1 MLDSSIRAAR
11 LRRSRAAAA
20 VALCLATGA
29 WTPTSAHPGHAVRP
43 IAPAHKATRPVKPAE
58 RRWLAG
64 DHHVHSWFSVS
75 LKAAA
80 DPSQPPVLVK
90 AGDAVNPI
98 TTNARM
104 AAKYGLTWM
113 VATDH
118 GGPNHSKLNRDEAYP
133 ELLRSRRE
141 TPGVLQ
147 FWGMELDTPAAE
159 HSSLI
164 LPRTAMEREAL
175 FEIESRYN
183 RREPW
188 PADPARDT
196 EGFMLDALRHMKALP
211 QPPVVIANHPSRTA
225 TEAGRYGLVSPSELR
240 DWNDTAPDV
249 AVGMEGAPGHQA
261 SALKPDGALDP
272 KGDRGGYSRAPTM
285 GGFDRMTAQLGGFW
299 DAMLGEGRRWWITS
313 TSDSHRHYT
322 DGGADFWPGEY
333 SKTYVKAGRAY
344 DDVLDGLRNGRIF
357 VTLGD
362 LVSEVDVT
370 AMAGGRKAEIGGRL
384 DVPAGTDVTVVI
396 RVRDPAGKNF
406 GGFSPS
412 VARIDLIQGDVL
424 GPASDRSLDANP
436 TTRVV
441 RAFTPTGWV
450 RDGEVL
456 SMVHVLRNV
465 QGPTY
470 VRVRGTSGDEGE
482 PLPDPLGEDP
492 WSDLWFY
499 ANPIFI
505 AVK

>member
-1 MLDSSIRAAR
+1 MPMISPKTRRAA
-11 LRRSRAAAA
+11 SCVAAAM
-20 VALCLATGA
+20 ALLADASATTA
-29 WTPTSAHPGHAVRP
+29 LAHPGHAVRP
-43 IAPAHKATRPVKPAE
+43 VAPAHRAARPPKPSE

-75 LKAAA
+75 VKPAA
-80 DPSQPPVLVK
+80 DPSQPPILVK
-90 AGDAVNPI
+90 AGDASNPI

-104 AAKYGLTWM
+104 AAKYGLSWM

-133 ELLRSRRE
+133 ELLRARRE

-164 LPRTAMEREAL
+164 LPRTGGERDVL
-175 FEIESRYN
+175 FGIESQYN

-188 PADPARDT
+188 PADPARDQ
-196 EGFMLDALRHMKALP
+196 EGFMLEALRRMKALP
-211 QPPVVIANHPSRTA
+211 RPPVVIANHPSRSA
-225 TEAGRYGLVSPSELR
+225 TGMGRYGLVSPAELR

-261 SALKPDGALDP
+261 ASLKPDGSLKP
-272 KGDRGGYSRAPTM
+272 EGDRGGYSRAPSM
-285 GGFDRMTAQLGGFW
+285 GGFDQMTAKLGGFW

-322 DGGADFWPGEY
+322 DGGEDFWPGEY
-333 SKTYVKAGRAY
+333 SKTYVKAVHTY
-344 DDVLDGLRNGRIF
+344 DDVLDGLRGGRIF

-370 AMAGGRKAEIGGRL
+370 ASAAGAKAEIGGRL
-384 DVPAGTDVTVVI
+384 EVPAGSDVTVVI
-396 RVRDPAGKNF
+396 RVRDPAGRNF

-412 VARIDLIQGDVL
+412 VARVDLIQGDVL
-424 GPASDRSLDANP
+424 GSAGDRSLDSNP

-441 RAFTPTGWV
+441 RAFTPSSWA
-450 RDGEVL
+450 REDEVL
-456 SMVHVLRNV
+456 SMVHVLKNV
-465 QGPTY
+465 RGPTY
-470 VRVRGTSGDEGE
+470 IRVRGTNGDEGE
-482 PLPDPLGEDP
+482 PRPDPLGEDP

>member
-1 MLDSSIRAAR
+1 MRTLSSLCRLTGSAAV
-11 LRRSRAAAA
+11 LT
-20 VALCLATGA
+20 VALCLGQGG
-29 WTPTSAHPGHAVRP
+29 WTIASAHPGHAVQP
-43 IAPAHKATRPVKPAE
+43 VAPAKHASRPVKPSK

-75 LKAAA
+75 VKPAA
-80 DPSQPPVLVK
+80 DPSQPPILIK
-90 AGDAVNPI
+90 AGDATNPI

-104 AAKYGLTWM
+104 AAKHGLAWM

-133 ELLRSRRE
+133 ELLRARRE
-141 TPGVLQ
+141 TPGVLL

-164 LPRTAMEREAL
+164 LPRTDSERDAL
-175 FEIESRYN
+175 FTIESRYN

-188 PADPARDT
+188 PADPARDQ

-211 QPPVVIANHPSRTA
+211 RQPVVIANHPSRSA
-225 TEAGRYGLVSPSELR
+225 TGVGQYGLVSPSELR
-240 DWNDTAPDV
+240 NWNDTAPDV

-261 SALKPDGALDP
+261 SSLNPDGSLKP

-285 GGFDRMTAQLGGFW
+285 GGFDQMTAKLGGFW
-299 DAMLGEGRRWWITS
+299 DAMLGEGRRWWVTS

-322 DGGADFWPGEY
+322 DGGDDFWPGQY
-333 SKTYVKAGRAY
+333 SKTYVKAAHTY
-344 DDVLDGLRNGRIF
+344 DDVLDGLRHGRIF

-370 AMAGGRKAEIGGRL
+370 ATAAGAKAEIGGRL
-384 DVPAGTDVTVVI
+384 EVAAGSDVTVVI

-412 VARIDLIQGDVL
+412 VARIDLIQGDVT
-424 GPASDRSLDANP
+424 GPAADRGLDANP
-436 TTRVV
+436 STRVV
-441 RAFTPTGWV
+441 RAFTPTTWT
-450 RDGEVL
+450 REGEML
-456 SMVHVLRNV
+456 SMIHVIKNV
-465 QGPTY
+465 RGPIY
-470 VRVRGTSGDEGE
+470 IRVRGTSGAEGE

-505 AVK
+505 AVKS